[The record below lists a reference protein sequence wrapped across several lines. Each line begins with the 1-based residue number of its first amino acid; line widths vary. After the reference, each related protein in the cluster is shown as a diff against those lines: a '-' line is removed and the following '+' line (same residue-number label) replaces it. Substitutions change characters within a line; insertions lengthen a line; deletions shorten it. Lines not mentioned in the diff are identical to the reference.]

1 MQITSERQPY
11 TRTGVIFVMTLVC
24 FFVIACDR
32 QVATEEGDKGKVIA
46 SVYAYTLYESDLVG
60 VIPEGLTAEDSTR
73 RAENFINS
81 WVREML
87 LLSKAE
93 NNLPPSDAELEKK
106 LRDYRN
112 SLVIYAYETEL
123 VHQKLDTIVSDQ
135 EIETY
140 YNEHPNDFQLRDNIV
155 KVIYVKIDKKAPNV
169 PKLKNLVKSEKPQDR
184 EELDKYCHQFATNY
198 YLDDNS
204 WLLFDD
210 LLKEVPIQTYNREL
224 FLQNNRFVEVADST
238 HMYFL
243 NIKGFM
249 TRNSQSPLSFEK
261 DNIRNIIINKRKLEL
276 IDKMHD
282 DLYKEA
288 VDNNSIKIYP
298 RK

>member
-1 MQITSERQPY
+1 MQFTIRQPIIQ
-11 TRTGVIFVMTLVC
+11 TGVILGMTLVC
-24 FFVIACDR
+24 FLLGSC
-32 QVATEEGDKGKVIA
+32 TEQQGTDEADKGKIIA
-46 SVYAYTLYESDLVG
+46 TVYAYNLYENDLAG
-60 VIPEGLTAEDSTR
+60 IIPAGLTVEDSTR

-93 NNLPPSDAELEKK
+93 SNLPANDPEMEKK

-112 SLVIYAYETEL
+112 SLVIYSYETEL
-123 VHQKLDTIVSDQ
+123 VHQKLDTIVSDE
-135 EIETY
+135 EIEQY

-155 KVIYVKIDKKAPNV
+155 KVIYVKVDLKAPNISKV
-169 PKLKNLVKSEKPQDR
+169 KTWVKSDKPQDR
-184 EELDKYCHQFATNY
+184 EELDKYCRQYATNY

-224 FLQNNRFVEVADST
+224 FLQNNRFVEVSDSS
-238 HMYFL
+238 HIYFL

-261 DNIRNIIINKRKLEL
+261 DNIRSIILNKRKLEL
-276 IDKMHD
+276 IDQMHD
-282 DLYKEA
+282 DLYNEA
-288 VDNNSIKIYP
+288 VENNSIKIYP

>member
-1 MQITSERQPY
+1 MQTVSCRQPY
-11 TRTGVIFVMTLVC
+11 KRTGVISLMTLVC
-24 FFVIACDR
+24 FLMAACG
-32 QVATEEGDKGKVIA
+32 TEPAQEVTEKGKIIA
-46 SVYAYTLYESDLVG
+46 TVYTYNLYESDLLVA
-60 VIPEGLTAEDSTR
+60 VPAGLAPEDSAR

-93 NNLPPSDAELEKK
+93 SNLPANDPEMEKK
-106 LRDYRN
+106 LRDYKN
-112 SLVIYAYETEL
+112 SLIIYAYETQL
-123 VHQKLDTIVSDQ
+123 VQQKLDTIVTDE

-140 YNEHPNDFQLRDNIV
+140 YNEHSSDFQLRDNIV
-155 KVIYVKIDKKAPNV
+155 KVIYVKVDNKAPNL
-169 PKLKNLVKSEKPQDR
+169 PKLKTLVKSDKPADR
-184 EELDKYCHQFATNY
+184 EELDKYCRQYATNY

-238 HMYFL
+238 HTYYL

-261 DNIRNIIINKRKLEL
+261 ENIRSIIINERKLEL
-276 IDKMHD
+276 VDKMHD
-282 DLYKEA
+282 DLYNEA
-288 VDNNSIKIYP
+288 VENNSIKIYP

>member
-1 MQITSERQPY
+1 MRNLLSRQPY
-11 TRTGVIFVMTLVC
+11 KKTGVILMMTLVV
-24 FFVIACDR
+24 FFMASCK
-32 QVATEEGDKGKVIA
+32 EETGTGEKDKGKIIA
-46 SVYAYTLYESDLVG
+46 TVYNYNLYESDLAG
-60 VIPEGLTAEDSTR
+60 VVPFGLTPEDSTR

-93 NNLPPSDAELEKK
+93 SNLPANDLEMEKK
-106 LRDYRN
+106 LRDYKN
-112 SLVIYAYETEL
+112 SLIIYAYETEL
-123 VHQKLDTIVSDQ
+123 VHQKLDTIVSDD
-135 EIETY
+135 EIELY

-155 KVIYVKIDKKAPNV
+155 KVIYVKVDKQAPDI
-169 PKLKNLVKSEKPQDR
+169 PKLKTWVQSEKPADR
-184 EELDKYCHQFATNY
+184 EELDKYCRQYATNY

-210 LLKEVPIQTYNREL
+210 LLKEVPIETYNREL
-224 FLQNNRFVEVADST
+224 FLRNNRFVEVSDST
-238 HMYFL
+238 HIYFL

-249 TRNSQSPLSFEK
+249 TRNSQSPLSFERE
-261 DNIRNIIINKRKLEL
+261 NIRNIIINKRKLEL

-282 DLYKEA
+282 DLYNEA
-288 VDNNSIKIYP
+288 VENNSIKIYP

>member
-1 MQITSERQPY
+1 MQVFSNRQPFKQ
-11 TRTGVIFVMTLVC
+11 TGVIFMMTLVC
-24 FFVIACDR
+24 FLLASC
-32 QVATEEGDKGKVIA
+32 TEEQNKTETDKGKIIA
-46 SVYAYTLYESDLVG
+46 TVYTYNLYESDLAG
-60 VIPEGLTAEDSTR
+60 VVPEGLTPEDSTR

-93 NNLPPSDAELEKK
+93 SNLPANDPEMEKK
-106 LRDYRN
+106 LRDYKN
-112 SLVIYAYETEL
+112 SLIIYAYETEL
-123 VHQKLDTIVSDQ
+123 VQQKLDTVVTDA
-135 EIETY
+135 EIEAY
-140 YNEHPNDFQLRDNIV
+140 YNEHTNDFQLRDNIV
-155 KVIYVKIDKKAPNV
+155 KVVYVKVDQKAPNI
-169 PKLKNLVKSEKPQDR
+169 PKLKTWVKSEKPQDR
-184 EELDKYCHQFATNY
+184 EELDKYCRQYATNY

-224 FLQNNRFVEVADST
+224 FLQNNRFVEVSDST
-238 HMYFL
+238 HIYFL

-261 DNIRNIIINKRKLEL
+261 ENIRNIILNKRKLEL
-276 IDKMHD
+276 VDKMHD
-282 DLYKEA
+282 DLYNEA
-288 VDNNSIKIYP
+288 VENNSIKIYP

>member
-1 MQITSERQPY
+1 MQILKSRQPY
-11 TRTGVIFVMTLVC
+11 TRTGVILVMTLVC
-24 FFVIACDR
+24 FLIVSC
-32 QVATEEGDKGKVIA
+32 TEEQSKEETDKGKIIA
-46 SVYAYTLYESDLVG
+46 TVYNYNLYESDLAG
-60 VIPEGLTAEDSTR
+60 VVPAGLTAEDSTR

-93 NNLPPSDAELEKK
+93 SNLPANDPEMEKK

-112 SLVIYAYETEL
+112 SLIIYAYETEL
-123 VHQKLDTIVSDQ
+123 VQQKLDTVVTDE
-135 EIETY
+135 EIEAY
-140 YNEHPNDFQLRDNIV
+140 YNDHPNDFQLRDNIV
-155 KVIYVKIDKKAPNV
+155 KVIYVKVDQKAPNI
-169 PKLKNLVKSEKPQDR
+169 PKLKTWVKSDKPQDR
-184 EELDKYCHQFATNY
+184 EELEKYCRQYATNY

-210 LLKEVPIQTYNREL
+210 LLKEVPIETYNREL

-238 HMYFL
+238 HIYFL

-261 DNIRNIIINKRKLEL
+261 ENIRSIILNKRKLEL
-276 IDKMHD
+276 VDKMHD
-282 DLYKEA
+282 DLYNEA
-288 VDNNSIKIYP
+288 VENNSIKIYP

>member
-1 MQITSERQPY
+1 MQHSGSRQLY
-11 TRTGVIFVMTLVC
+11 KRTGVILMMALVC
-24 FFVIACDR
+24 FFMASC
-32 QVATEEGDKGKVIA
+32 TEQKTDSQPDKGKIIA
-46 SVYAYTLYESDLVG
+46 TVYKYNLYEIDLAGAV
-60 VIPEGLTAEDSTR
+60 PSGLSPEDSTR

-93 NNLPPSDAELEKK
+93 SNLPESDPEMEKK
-106 LRDYRN
+106 LTDYKN
-112 SLVIYAYETEL
+112 SLIIYEYETEL
-123 VHQKLDTIVSDQ
+123 VRQKLDTIVSDA

-140 YNEHPNDFQLRDNIV
+140 YNEHTNDFQLRDNIV
-155 KVIYVKIDKKAPNV
+155 KVIYVKVDNKAPNL
-169 PKLKNLVKSEKPQDR
+169 PKLKTWIQSDKPQDR
-184 EELDKYCHQFATNY
+184 EELNKYCLQFASNY
-198 YLDDNS
+198 FLDDNS
-204 WLLFDD
+204 WLFFDD

-224 FLQNNRFVEVADST
+224 FLQNNRFVEVSDSSSI
-238 HMYFL
+238 YFL

-261 DNIRNIIINKRKLEL
+261 ENIRNIIINKRKLEL

-282 DLYKEA
+282 DLYNEA
-288 VDNNSIKIYP
+288 VENNSIKIYP

>member
-1 MQITSERQPY
+1 M
-11 TRTGVIFVMTLVC
+11 L
-24 FFVIACDR
+24 ACNDEP
-32 QVATEEGDKGKVIA
+32 ATEVQENGKVIA
-46 SVYAYTLYESDLVG
+46 TVYGYNLYEIDLSSA
-60 VIPEGLTAEDSTR
+60 IPAGLTPEDSTR

-93 NNLPPSDAELEKK
+93 SNLPANDPEMEKK
-106 LRDYRN
+106 LRDYKN
-112 SLVIYAYETEL
+112 SLIIYGYETEL
-123 VHQKLDTIVSDQ
+123 VRQKLDTVVSDA

-140 YNEHPNDFQLRDNIV
+140 YNDHANDFQLRDNIV
-155 KVIYVKIDKKAPNV
+155 KVIYVKVDNKAPNM
-169 PKLKNLVKSEKPQDR
+169 PKLKTLVKSEKPADR
-184 EELDKYCHQFATNY
+184 EELDKYCRQYASNY
-198 YLDDNS
+198 FLDDNS

-224 FLQNNRFVEVADST
+224 FLQNNRFVEVADSSHT
-238 HMYFL
+238 YYL

-261 DNIRNIIINKRKLEL
+261 ENIRSIIINQRKLEL
-276 IDKMHD
+276 VDKMHD
-282 DLYKEA
+282 DLYNEA
-288 VDNNSIKIYP
+288 VENNSIKIYP

>member
-1 MQITSERQPY
+1 MHRAQSRQPY
-11 TRTGVIFVMTLVC
+11 KRTGVILLMTLVC
-24 FFVIACDR
+24 FFMMACSGETS
-32 QVATEEGDKGKVIA
+32 TEVQDKGKVIA
-46 SVYAYTLYESDLVG
+46 TVYSYNLYEIDLASA
-60 VIPEGLTAEDSTR
+60 IPAGLTAEDSTR

-93 NNLPPSDAELEKK
+93 NNLPANDPEMEKK

-112 SLVIYAYETEL
+112 SLIIYAYETEL
-123 VHQKLDTIVSDQ
+123 VQQKLDTVVSDE

-140 YNEHPNDFQLRDNIV
+140 YNEHANDFQLRDNIV
-155 KVIYVKIDKKAPNV
+155 KVIYVKVDNKAPNMA
-169 PKLKNLVKSEKPQDR
+169 KLKTMVKSEKPADR
-184 EELDKYCHQFATNY
+184 EELDKYCRQYATNY

-224 FLQNNRFVEVADST
+224 FLENNRFVEVADSSHT
-238 HMYFL
+238 YYL

-261 DNIRNIIINKRKLEL
+261 ENIRSIIINQRKLEL
-276 IDKMHD
+276 VDKMHD
-282 DLYKEA
+282 DLYNEA
-288 VDNNSIKIYP
+288 VENNSIKIYP

>member
-1 MQITSERQPY
+1 MQFLKRRQPY
-11 TRTGVIFVMTLVC
+11 MRTGVILVMTLVC
-24 FFVIACDR
+24 FFTVSC
-32 QVATEEGDKGKVIA
+32 TEEQTKEETDKGKIIA
-46 SVYAYTLYESDLVG
+46 TVYTYNLYESDLAG
-60 VIPEGLTAEDSTR
+60 VVPPGLTTEDSTR

-93 NNLPPSDAELEKK
+93 SNLPANDPEMEKK

-112 SLVIYAYETEL
+112 SLIIYAYETEL
-123 VHQKLDTIVSDQ
+123 VQQKLDTVVTNE
-135 EIETY
+135 EIEAY
-140 YNEHPNDFQLRDNIV
+140 YNDHPNDFQLRDNIV
-155 KVIYVKIDKKAPNV
+155 KVVYVKVDQKAPNI
-169 PKLKNLVKSEKPQDR
+169 PKLKTWVKSDKPQDR
-184 EELDKYCHQFATNY
+184 EELEKYCRQYATNY

-210 LLKEVPIQTYNREL
+210 LLKEVPIETYNREL
-224 FLQNNRFVEVADST
+224 FLQNNRFVEVADSS
-238 HMYFL
+238 HIYFL

-261 DNIRNIIINKRKLEL
+261 ENIRSIILNKRKLEL

-282 DLYKEA
+282 DLYNEA
-288 VDNNSIKIYP
+288 VENNSIKIYP

>member
-1 MQITSERQPY
+1 MHRSHDRQLY
-11 TRTGVIFVMTLVC
+11 KRTGVIIVMTLVC
-24 FFVIACDR
+24 FFILSCG
-32 QVATEEGDKGKVIA
+32 EETAAETQDKGKVIA
-46 SVYAYTLYESDLVG
+46 TVYNYNLYEKDLSAA
-60 VIPEGLTAEDSTR
+60 IPVGLTPEDSTR

-93 NNLPPSDAELEKK
+93 SNLPANDPEMEQK
-106 LRDYRN
+106 LRDYKN
-112 SLVIYAYETEL
+112 SLIIYAYETEL
-123 VHQKLDTIVSDQ
+123 VQQKLDTLVSDV
-135 EIETY
+135 EIENY
-140 YNEHPNDFQLRDNIV
+140 YNEHAADFQLRDNIV
-155 KVIYVKIDKKAPNV
+155 KVIYVKVDNKAPNM
-169 PKLKNLVKSEKPQDR
+169 PKLKTLVKSDKPADR
-184 EELDKYCHQFATNY
+184 DELDKYCRQYATNY

-224 FLQNNRFVEVADST
+224 FLENNRFVEVADSSHT
-238 HMYFL
+238 YYL

-261 DNIRNIIINKRKLEL
+261 ENIRSIIINQRKLEL
-276 IDKMHD
+276 VDKMHD
-282 DLYKEA
+282 DLYNEA
-288 VDNNSIKIYP
+288 VEKNSIKIYP

>member
-1 MQITSERQPY
+1 MDEAQSRQLY
-11 TRTGVIFVMTLVC
+11 IRTGVISLMTLVC
-24 FFVIACDR
+24 FFMMSCGEETAT
-32 QVATEEGDKGKVIA
+32 QVQDKGKVIA
-46 SVYAYTLYESDLVG
+46 TVYTYNLYESDLATA
-60 VIPEGLTAEDSTR
+60 IPAGLTTEDSTR

-93 NNLPPSDAELEKK
+93 SNLPANDPEMEQK
-106 LRDYRN
+106 LRDYKN
-112 SLVIYAYETEL
+112 SLIIYAYETEL
-123 VHQKLDTIVSDQ
+123 VQQKLDTVVSDE

-140 YNEHPNDFQLRDNIV
+140 YNEHTNDFQLRDNIV
-155 KVIYVKIDKKAPNV
+155 KVIYVKVDNKAPNMA
-169 PKLKNLVKSEKPQDR
+169 KLKTLVKSDKPADR
-184 EELDKYCHQFATNY
+184 EDLDKYCRQYATNY

-224 FLQNNRFVEVADST
+224 FLENNRFVEVADST
-238 HMYFL
+238 HTYYL

-261 DNIRNIIINKRKLEL
+261 ENIRSIIINQRKLEL
-276 IDKMHD
+276 VDKMHD
-282 DLYKEA
+282 DLYNEA
-288 VDNNSIKIYP
+288 VENNSIKIYP

>member
-1 MQITSERQPY
+1 MQVLKSRQPY
-11 TRTGVIFVMTLVC
+11 TRTGVILVMTLVC
-24 FFVIACDR
+24 FLSVSC
-32 QVATEEGDKGKVIA
+32 TEEQAKEEADKGKIIA
-46 SVYAYTLYESDLVG
+46 TVYNYNLYESDLAG
-60 VIPEGLTAEDSTR
+60 VVPAGLTPEDSTR

-93 NNLPPSDAELEKK
+93 SNLPANDPEMEKK

-123 VHQKLDTIVSDQ
+123 VQQKLDTVVTDE
-135 EIETY
+135 EIEAY
-140 YNEHPNDFQLRDNIV
+140 YNGHPNDFQLRDNIV
-155 KVIYVKIDKKAPNV
+155 KVVYVKVDQKAPNI
-169 PKLKNLVKSEKPQDR
+169 PKLKTWVKSDKPQDR
-184 EELDKYCHQFATNY
+184 EELEKYCRQYASNY

-210 LLKEVPIQTYNREL
+210 LLKEVPIETYNREL

-238 HMYFL
+238 HIYFL

-261 DNIRNIIINKRKLEL
+261 ENIRSIILNKRKLEL

-282 DLYKEA
+282 DLYNEA
-288 VDNNSIKIYP
+288 VENNSIKIYP

>member
-1 MQITSERQPY
+1 MQSTKSRQPY
-11 TRTGVIFVMTLVC
+11 KRTGVILLMTLVC
-24 FFVIACDR
+24 FFMLACNDEP
-32 QVATEEGDKGKVIA
+32 AEEVLDNGKVIA
-46 SVYAYTLYESDLVG
+46 TVYGYNLYEIDLASA
-60 VIPEGLTAEDSTR
+60 IPAGLTSEDSTR

-93 NNLPPSDAELEKK
+93 NNLPANDPEMEKK
-106 LRDYRN
+106 LRDYKN
-112 SLVIYAYETEL
+112 SLIIYAYETEL
-123 VHQKLDTIVSDQ
+123 VQQKLDTVVSDV

-140 YNEHPNDFQLRDNIV
+140 YNDHANDFQLRDNIV
-155 KVIYVKIDKKAPNV
+155 KVIYVKVDNKAPNM
-169 PKLKNLVKSEKPQDR
+169 PKLKTLVKSEKPADR
-184 EELDKYCHQFATNY
+184 EELDKYCRQYATNY

-224 FLQNNRFVEVADST
+224 FLQNNRFVEVADSSHT
-238 HMYFL
+238 YYL

-261 DNIRNIIINKRKLEL
+261 ENIRSIIINQRKLEL
-276 IDKMHD
+276 VDKMHD
-282 DLYKEA
+282 DLYNEA
-288 VDNNSIKIYP
+288 VENNSIKIYP

>member
-1 MQITSERQPY
+1 MYKLLNRQPNY
-11 TRTGVIFVMTLVC
+11 ITGVISLMTLVC
-24 FFVIACDR
+24 FFVMSCNRETAPED
-32 QVATEEGDKGKVIA
+32 VSKGKVIA
-46 SVYAYTLYESDLVG
+46 TVYKYNLYEGDLDG
-60 VIPEGLTAEDSTR
+60 VIPPGLSTEDSTR

-93 NNLPPSDAELEKK
+93 SNLPAQDKEMEKK
-106 LRDYRN
+106 LADYKN
-112 SLVIYAYETEL
+112 SLIIYAYETEL
-123 VHQKLDTIVSDQ
+123 VHQKLDTIVSDD

-155 KVIYVKIDKKAPNV
+155 KVIYVKVDKKAPNI
-169 PKLKNLVKSEKPQDR
+169 PKLKNWVKSEKPADR
-184 EELDKYCHQFATNY
+184 EELDKYCRQFATNY

-204 WLLFDD
+204 WLFFDD

-224 FLQNNRFVEVADST
+224 FLQNNRFVEVADSS
-238 HMYFL
+238 HLYFL

-261 DNIRNIIINKRKLEL
+261 ENIRNIIVNKRKLEL

-288 VDNNSIKIYP
+288 VTNNSIKIYP

>member
-1 MQITSERQPY
+1 
-11 TRTGVIFVMTLVC
+11 MTLVC
-24 FFVIACDR
+24 FFVMSCGSESSNW
-32 QVATEEGDKGKVIA
+32 TEDKGKVIA
-46 SVYAYTLYESDLVG
+46 TVYKYNLYEQDLVG
-60 VIPEGLTAEDSTR
+60 ILPAGLSSEDSAR
-73 RAENFINS
+73 RVDNFINS

-93 NNLPPSDAELEKK
+93 RNLPVVDQDLEKK
-106 LRDYRN
+106 LADYKN
-112 SLVIYAYETEL
+112 SLIIYAYETKL
-123 VHQKLDTIVSDQ
+123 VQQKLDTIVSQD
-135 EIETY
+135 EIEKY

-155 KVIYVKIDKKAPNV
+155 KVVYVKVDKKAPNV
-169 PKLKNLVKSEKPQDR
+169 PKLKSWVKSEKPTDR
-184 EELDKYCHQFATNY
+184 EELDKYCRQYATNY

-204 WLLFDD
+204 WLFFDD
-210 LLKEVPIQTYNREL
+210 LLKEVPIPTYNREL

-238 HMYFL
+238 HLYFL

-261 DNIRNIIINKRKLEL
+261 ENIRNIIINKRKLEL
-276 IDKMHD
+276 VDKMHD

-288 VDNNSIKIYP
+288 VNNNSIKIYP

>member
-1 MQITSERQPY
+1 MRTILSRQPY
-11 TRTGVIFVMTLVC
+11 KRTGVILMMTLVS
-24 FFVIACDR
+24 FFMVSC
-32 QVATEEGDKGKVIA
+32 TEQDNADVTDKGKVIA
-46 SVYAYTLYESDLVG
+46 TVYTHNLYESDLAVA
-60 VIPEGLTAEDSTR
+60 VPPGLTPEDSAR

-87 LLSKAE
+87 LLTKAE
-93 NNLPPSDAELEKK
+93 SNLPPNDAEMEKK
-106 LRDYRN
+106 LRDYKN
-112 SLVIYAYETEL
+112 SLIIYAYETEL
-123 VHQKLDTIVSDQ
+123 VHQKLDTVVTDA
-135 EIETY
+135 EIEKY

-155 KVIYVKIDKKAPNV
+155 KVVYVKVDRKAPNL
-169 PKLKNLVKSEKPQDR
+169 PKLKTWVQSDKPQDR
-184 EELDKYCHQFATNY
+184 EELDKYCRQYASNY
-198 YLDDNS
+198 YLDDDS

-224 FLQNNRFVEVADST
+224 FLQNNRFVEVSDSSSI
-238 HMYFL
+238 YFL

-261 DNIRNIIINKRKLEL
+261 ENIRSIILNKRKLEL

-282 DLYKEA
+282 DLYNEA
-288 VDNNSIKIYP
+288 VENNSIKIYP